1 MYLCTCKVGKAASC
15 YIKCYINYPPSAQK
29 CSNSTN
35 LVLKESI
42 TSRYHRYSWHPGEMK
57 GAGSGLQ
64 SHSGH
69 TFVTFLYSEISCLLQ
84 LGDPKPCK
92 LFKSNGCNKI
102 IIDFINVLPRLKA
115 FARDGAEAQ
124 NSALDVCEAHLGA
137 GHVLGWSLNQA
148 NSAWTP
154 HAAPALTRWWC
165 WPHKLCYIYI

>member
-1 MYLCTCKVGKAASC
+1 MHMQSGEGSELLHKVLYKLPTKCTEMLQLHQPRAEG
-15 YIKCYINYPPSAQK
+15 IHHFTLPQIF
-29 CSNSTN
+29 
-35 LVLKESI
+35 L
-42 TSRYHRYSWHPGEMK
+42 TSRRNE

-137 GHVLGWSLNQA
+137 GHVLGWSLNHA
-148 NSAWTP
+148 NSA
-154 HAAPALTRWWC
+154 
-165 WPHKLCYIYI
+165 